1 MGRIFL
7 VVPFFKEVPMNLRR
21 FQRKKVPATAVEIS
35 DGIRS
40 TTGVVNNVSN
50 PGIEIHLTSESID
63 QLAPRYSL
71 SLSPNS
77 QAHRVAAIPQWWSN
91 GPEGSRWD

>member
-1 MGRIFL
+1 
-7 VVPFFKEVPMNLRR
+7 MNLRR
-21 FQRKKVPATAVEIS
+21 FQRKKVTATAVEIS